1 MDNFREFIFSGG
13 THPKKYEWHK
23 MSKNLFYFLFFE
35 SVEYDPAVHVD
46 VELLSPFII
55 TVFRKLK
62 LHYLEPSP
70 SSQTLN
76 VFYTHPTPNINNV

>member
-1 MDNFREFIFSGG
+1 
-13 THPKKYEWHK
+13 

-35 SVEYDPAVHVD
+35 SVENDPAVLVD

-62 LHYLEPSP
+62 LHY
-70 SSQTLN
+70 
-76 VFYTHPTPNINNV
+76 